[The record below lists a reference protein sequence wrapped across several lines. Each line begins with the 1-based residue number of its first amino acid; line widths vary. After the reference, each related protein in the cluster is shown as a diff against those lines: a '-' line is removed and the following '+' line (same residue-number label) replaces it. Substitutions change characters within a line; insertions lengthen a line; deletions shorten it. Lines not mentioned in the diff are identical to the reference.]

1 MKLFRNAIILVIVLG
16 LLGGAYFYLNNRNSG
31 KDDGTASD
39 PTQEEE
45 ISVTSGKQEDVIS
58 IEFVNEKGSY
68 KLVKKD
74 NAWSMEP
81 GMEFPINSS
90 YVDSAASDLSDVN
103 ANKIIEEKA
112 SDLGKYGLDKPTAS
126 VKVGM
131 KDGSIQ
137 EIEVGAATPTSDGL
151 YIKKKGEDKVYV
163 VGLYY
168 KDKLTYSRGYFAVKD
183 ILPVDP
189 NTLKKLSYEKNG
201 EMQFDLD
208 IKSEGDVDIVAPVKE
223 KAEASDVTAMTNAVV
238 QLSIADIVDESP
250 DLAQYGL
257 DKPAFALEYG
267 DGKTTKKILFG
278 KELEK
283 GKTAYAKYPDGKSVF
298 TVDISALTF
307 LDVKYSN
314 IVSSFV
320 FLPNIN
326 DVNKVELTID
336 GKTIVSDI
344 TTVKDDSDKDT
355 FKVDGKD
362 ANVKSSDSKSL
373 FRSFYSSMIGI
384 TMSRY
389 DTGAKPAGTPE
400 VTIKYFMKPDSKPVT
415 IEYISKDQNYFYTL
429 KDGVDTNR
437 LVLKSVLD
445 EPDGIRASYKA
456 LKEAIDKGEK
466 K

>member
-16 LLGGAYFYLNNRNSG
+16 LLGGAYFYLSHRNSD
-31 KDDGTASD
+31 KNDGSASES
-39 PTQEEE
+39 TQAEE
-45 ISVTSGKQEDVIS
+45 ISVTSGKQEDVTS
-58 IEFVNEKGSY
+58 IEFNNEKGSY

-81 GMEFPINSS
+81 GMEFEINSS
-90 YVDSAASDLSDVN
+90 YVDSAASDLADVN
-103 ANKIIEEKA
+103 ANRIIEEKA
-112 SDLGKYGLDKPTAS
+112 ADLGKYGLDKPTAS

-131 KDGSIQ
+131 KDGSVQ
-137 EIEVGAATPTSDGL
+137 EIEVGAATPTNDGL

-168 KDKLTYSRGYFAVKD
+168 KDKFTYSRGYFAVKD

-189 NTLKKLSYEKNG
+189 KTLKKLSYEKNG

-208 IKSEGDVDIVAPVKE
+208 IKSESDVDIVAPVRE
-223 KAEASDVTAMTNAVV
+223 KAEASDVSAMTNAVV
-238 QLSIADIVDESP
+238 QLAIADIVDENP

-278 KELEK
+278 KQLEK
-283 GKTAYAKYPDGKSVF
+283 GKTTYAKYPDGKSVF
-298 TVDISALTF
+298 TLDISPLTF
-307 LDVKYSN
+307 LDVKFSN
-314 IVSSFV
+314 IVNTFV

-362 ANVKSSDSKSL
+362 ANMEDSNSKSL
-373 FRSFYSSMIGI
+373 FRNFYSAMIGI

-389 DTGAKPAGTPE
+389 ETGATPTGTPE

-415 IEYISKDQNYFYTL
+415 IEYIPKDQNYFYAV
-429 KDGVDTNR
+429 KDGVYTNR
-437 LVLKSVLD
+437 VVLKSVLD
-445 EPDGIRASYKA
+445 EPDGIRATYKA
-456 LKEAIDKGEK
+456 LKEAIDKAEK